1 MRLNRR
7 LSFVVIAVAL
17 AATGTCASAT
27 DPGEARVVVE
37 KARLTFNQVIK
48 TKEFDSLRA
57 GLKQAKGVL
66 IYPQV
71 LKAGFFLGGS
81 GGTGVLLARGSNNDW
96 SDPAF
101 YHMGSVS
108 FGVQFG
114 GQDSAIVILI
124 NSQKAVDGLMAS
136 SVKLGGDVSAAV
148 GPVGAGQA
156 ANLTADFVSYSKAK
170 GAFVG
175 MSVEGSVLD
184 VSSDL
189 NNAYYG
195 KDVTPID
202 IVSKRTVSNK
212 HADMLRKAVALA
224 SK

>member
-1 MRLNRR
+1 MMLSRR
-7 LSFVVIAVAL
+7 ASLTVIAVAL
-17 AATGTCASAT
+17 AVTANSASAT
-27 DPGEARVVVE
+27 DPGEARVIVE

-81 GGTGVLLARGSNNDW
+81 GGTGVLLARGNNNDW
-96 SDPAF
+96 SNPAF

-136 SVKLGGDVSAAV
+136 SIKLGGDVSAAV

-175 MSVEGSVLD
+175 MSVEGSVLE
-184 VSSDL
+184 VSGDL
-189 NNAYYG
+189 NNTYYG

-202 IVSKRTVSNK
+202 IVSKRSVANK
-212 HADMLRKAVALA
+212 QADALRKAVALA

>member
-1 MRLNRR
+1 
-7 LSFVVIAVAL
+7 
-17 AATGTCASAT
+17 
-27 DPGEARVVVE
+27 VVVE

-81 GGTGVLLARGSNNDW
+81 GGTGVLLARGANNDW

-175 MSVEGSVLD
+175 MSVEGSVLE
-184 VSSDL
+184 VSGDL

-212 HADMLRKAVALA
+212 HADTLRKAVALA